1 MPSQSYPINFLPGA
15 ANARR
20 RTTSENRFFQ
30 EDFDELKAAGY
41 LRMAIPRE
49 FGGPGLNLAEV
60 GRETRKLAMY
70 APATALA
77 LNMHHYWVGD
87 AADACAAAATSRS
100 SGFSRKR
107 QPEKCSP
114 PGTPSMATTSP
125 ACCRRPRQRK

>member
-1 MPSQSYPINFLPGA
+1 MSMTVSTESVLSDQLLTRCRERAPGYDK
-15 ANARR
+15 
-20 RTTSENRFFQ
+20 ENRFFQ

-77 LNMHHYWVGD
+77 LNMQ
-87 AADACAAAATSRS
+87 SRS
-100 SGFSRKR
+100 SGFSRKL
-107 QPEKCSP
+107 QPEKCSR

-125 ACCRRPRQRK
+125 ACSRRPRQRE